1 MNSEARLY
9 RIALQTQ
16 QIINSATNVSRMEE
30 DATVR
35 ERLLEEDQP
44 RDRLTLTEILP
55 R

>member
-1 MNSEARLY
+1 MNSEARLH

-30 DATVR
+30 DAT
-35 ERLLEEDQP
+35 ESLLEEDQP